1 LAAKPKTFKDQ
12 FTFIPVREAH
22 LEFFAFAFQEELPPI
37 DEVIG
42 NTMVDRLH
50 YLPLGF
56 ALARLWPSGA
66 VSIHAYFGQWLKT
79 YPKDVLRALKGTVDE
94 LRAMGIQDIHAVA
107 DESVPGSDTLL
118 EWLGGEKTEQFVDGQ
133 GWYYKI
139 NLDRSRI

>member
-1 LAAKPKTFKDQ
+1 MVKPKTFSDQ
-12 FTFIPVREAH
+12 FTFIPVRPAH
-22 LEFFAFAFQEELPPI
+22 LEFFAFVFREDLPPI

-66 VSIHAYFGQWLKT
+66 VSIHAYFGQWLKQ
-79 YPKDVLRALKGTVDE
+79 YPKDVLRGLKGTIDE
-94 LRAMGIQDIHAVA
+94 LRAMGIKDIHAVA
-107 DESVPGSDTLL
+107 DENVEGSVTLVK
-118 EWLGGEKTEQFVDGQ
+118 WFKGEKTAQWVEGQ

-139 NLDRSRI
+139 NLDRSPI